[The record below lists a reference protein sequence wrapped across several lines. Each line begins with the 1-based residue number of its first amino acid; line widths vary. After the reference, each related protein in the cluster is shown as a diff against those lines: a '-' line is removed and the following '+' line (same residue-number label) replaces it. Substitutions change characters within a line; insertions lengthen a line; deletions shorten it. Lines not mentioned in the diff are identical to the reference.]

1 MNQLRRAVISV
12 SPRHVSTAL
21 ALALAALSVASS
33 SAAASTPSAAAKA
46 PCMTIANGAHWKY
59 KGQSGTAYTVLGV
72 SGASCAV
79 GVKWLQR
86 LTHQHGYGVKGP
98 AGWMCIAE
106 SVVGECTLKN
116 GGILEWT
123 PKLKK

>member
-1 MNQLRRAVISV
+1 MAV
-12 SPRHVSTAL
+12 AQ
-21 ALALAALSVASS
+21 
-33 SAAASTPSAAAKA
+33 
-46 PCMTIANGAHWKY
+46 GAHWKY

-72 SGASCAV
+72 SGASCSV

-86 LTHQHGYGVKGP
+86 LTHEHGYGVKAP
-98 AGWMCIAE
+98 AGWTCVVT
-106 SVVGECTLKN
+106 SVVGECTLKS

>member
-1 MNQLRRAVISV
+1 MSNRLASI
-12 SPRHVSTAL
+12 AL
-21 ALALAALSVASS
+21 AIALVAVPAASS
-33 SAAASTPSAAAKA
+33 SAAASAPSSAQKA
-46 PCMTIANGAHWKY
+46 PCMAVAKGAHWKY

-79 GVKWLQR
+79 GVQWLQR
-86 LTHQHGYGVKGP
+86 LTHAHGYGVKGP
-98 AGWMCIAE
+98 AGWTCIVE

>member
-1 MNQLRRAVISV
+1 MCNRLASI
-12 SPRHVSTAL
+12 AL
-21 ALALAALSVASS
+21 AIALVAAPAASS
-33 SAAASTPSAAAKA
+33 SAAAPSSAAKA
-46 PCMTIANGAHWKY
+46 PCIAVAKGAHWKY

-72 SGASCAV
+72 SGASCTV

-86 LTHQHGYGVKGP
+86 LTHQHGYGVEGP
-98 AGWMCIAE
+98 VGWTCIVE

>member
-1 MNQLRRAVISV
+1 V
-12 SPRHVSTAL
+12 SIRLASIAL
-21 ALALAALSVASS
+21 AIALVALPAASS
-33 SAAASTPSAAAKA
+33 SAAAPAPSSASKA
-46 PCMTIANGAHWKY
+46 PCIAYAKGAHWKY

-72 SGASCAV
+72 SGASCAT

-98 AGWMCIAE
+98 AGWMCIVE

>member
-1 MNQLRRAVISV
+1 MSKRLAPI
-12 SPRHVSTAL
+12 AL
-21 ALALAALSVASS
+21 AIALVAVPAASS
-33 SAAASTPSAAAKA
+33 SAAAPSPASAATA
-46 PCMTIANGAHWKY
+46 PCMAVAKGAHWKY

-79 GVKWLQR
+79 GVRWLQR
-86 LTHQHGYGVKGP
+86 LTHERGYGAKGP
-98 AGWMCIAE
+98 AGWMCIVE

>member
-1 MNQLRRAVISV
+1 VAIRLASI
-12 SPRHVSTAL
+12 PL
-21 ALALAALSVASS
+21 ALVLVALSAAGS
-33 SAAASTPSAAAKA
+33 SAAATAPSMTSKA
-46 PCMTIANGAHWKY
+46 PCVAVAKGAHWKY
-59 KGQSGTAYTVLGV
+59 KGQTGTAYTVLGV
-72 SGASCAV
+72 SGASCTT

-86 LTHQHGYGVKGP
+86 LTHEHGYGVKAP
-98 AGWMCIAE
+98 AGWTCIVE